1 MILRGYTPDYVSTF
15 GYAVVCLHRNLLSA
29 SVALSAS
36 VVCLNLLFVYLCSN
50 MLSESAFGLHRIETL
65 SSTKSALWDAP
76 LYVCFSMFVIEDAV
90 VAKLPDRPS
99 SDTQNRLNNM
109 LSLRTN

>member
-1 MILRGYTPDYVSTF
+1 MILRGYTSDYVSTF

-50 MLSESAFGLHRIETL
+50 MLSECSICLPESFGLHRIETL

-99 SDTQNRLNNM
+99 SDTQ
-109 LSLRTN
+109 